1 MKTSHYMSFAEQT
14 RHYFGRAHVGVPEAS
29 LQQPSAWTG
38 HALREDAS
46 AWLVELSDAD
56 IKEIRAA
63 VDRVLV
69 ADLSLGEVG
78 REQFELPHLADR
90 VRTWRDQVHE
100 GIGFILVRGLPVD
113 EWTEYELSVAFWGLG
128 HHLGVP
134 GAQNPD
140 EELLGH
146 VKDYGEAQDDP
157 FVRLYRTTANI
168 NFHCDAAD
176 IVGLLCLQP
185 AKEGGQSRIVST
197 VSLFNALLSERPDLV
212 PFLFEPFLSDR
223 RDRMPAGSAPVGHVQ
238 AGCYDGRDLR
248 TFYHSEYFR
257 TVERHNNVVISE
269 PHREILDF
277 YDARGAD
284 QNFHLDLWLR
294 KGDMQFVSNHHV
306 AHARTA
312 YTDFDEP
319 DRKRHLLRL
328 WLSVEAP

>member
-1 MKTSHYMSFAEQT
+1 MSCTATDYTDPAFLHETSHYMSFAEQT

-29 LQQPSAWTG
+29 LQHPSAWTG

-90 VRTWRDQVHE
+90 VRTWRDRVHE

-157 FVRLYRTTANI
+157 FVRLYRTRQPTLISIAMRRI
-168 NFHCDAAD
+168 SLACCVCSRQKKAGRA
-176 IVGLLCLQP
+176 VSSAQYRCSTLC
-185 AKEGGQSRIVST
+185 
-197 VSLFNALLSERPDLV
+197 
-212 PFLFEPFLSDR
+212 
-223 RDRMPAGSAPVGHVQ
+223 
-238 AGCYDGRDLR
+238 
-248 TFYHSEYFR
+248 
-257 TVERHNNVVISE
+257 
-269 PHREILDF
+269 
-277 YDARGAD
+277 
-284 QNFHLDLWLR
+284 
-294 KGDMQFVSNHHV
+294 
-306 AHARTA
+306 
-312 YTDFDEP
+312 
-319 DRKRHLLRL
+319 
-328 WLSVEAP
+328 